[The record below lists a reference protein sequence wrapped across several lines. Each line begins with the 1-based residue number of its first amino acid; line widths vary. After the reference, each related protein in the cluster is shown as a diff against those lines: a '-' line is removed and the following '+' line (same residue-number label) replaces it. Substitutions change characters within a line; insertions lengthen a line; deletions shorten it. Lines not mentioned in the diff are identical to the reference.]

1 MKILL
6 ISANR
11 YKKPYPVYPIGL
23 SYISTYLK
31 KYIPGVDVKILD
43 LNLCDNNTLALE
55 ILAYQADYI
64 GLSLRNIDGSNSLDM
79 SNFISSYKSIIDI
92 VRQKSDKPVIVGG
105 AGFSIYPES
114 LMKTLSPDYGIIG
127 EGEEAFR
134 LLVTALENKEDTS
147 KIEGLVSW
155 DGDSIKCN
163 KHKNYLKSL
172 EVSFETD
179 SLDYYWKE
187 SGMLNIQTKRGC
199 CYDCIYCSYPIIDGR
214 QIRTLDAD
222 KIVDDML
229 RLNKEKGINYLF
241 FTDSVFNIKNDYNVE
256 LAEKI
261 IRSGLK
267 VKWGAYFSPSNFTA
281 EELKIYK
288 RSGLTHIEFGTE
300 SFCDEQLQN
309 YGKNFTVEDVLRSS
323 KLCLDTNVYYSHF
336 LILGG
341 YGETKKTL
349 LETIENS
356 KKIDYSVFF
365 PFIGMRIYP
374 KTRLYDIALREGKIQ
389 ASDSLLDPTYYLS
402 EDFDLEATKKLARAT
417 NKAWV
422 FPDEPEDEMMK
433 VLRIK
438 KNKKGLIWEYL
449 RKP

>member
-1 MKILL
+1 
-6 ISANR
+6 
-11 YKKPYPVYPIGL
+11 
-23 SYISTYLK
+23 
-31 KYIPGVDVKILD
+31 
-43 LNLCDNNTLALE
+43 
-55 ILAYQADYI
+55 
-64 GLSLRNIDGSNSLDM
+64 
-79 SNFISSYKSIIDI
+79 
-92 VRQKSDKPVIVGG
+92 
-105 AGFSIYPES
+105 
-114 LMKTLSPDYGIIG
+114 
-127 EGEEAFR
+127 
-134 LLVTALENKEDTS
+134 
-147 KIEGLVSW
+147 
-155 DGDSIKCN
+155 
-163 KHKNYLKSL
+163 
-172 EVSFETD
+172 
-179 SLDYYWKE
+179 
-187 SGMLNIQTKRGC
+187 
-199 CYDCIYCSYPIIDGR
+199 
-214 QIRTLDAD
+214 
-222 KIVDDML
+222 ML

>member
-23 SYISTYLK
+23 SYIATYLK
-31 KYIPGVDVKILD
+31 KYLNDADIKILD
-43 LNLCDNNTLALE
+43 LNMCDNNALALE
-55 ILAYQADYI
+55 VLNYQPDYI
-64 GLSLRNIDGSNSLDM
+64 GISLRNIDGANSLDK
-79 SNFISSYKSIIDI
+79 SNFISQYKDIVTTIKQISDRSIII
-92 VRQKSDKPVIVGG
+92 GG
-105 AGFSIYPES
+105 AGFSIYPKS
-114 LMKTLSPDYGIIG
+114 LMEQLSADYGIIG
-127 EGEEAFR
+127 EGEETFR
-134 LLVTALENKEDTS
+134 QLITALENNQETHN
-147 KIEGLVSW
+147 IEGLFAW
-155 DGDSIKCN
+155 HGDGLICN
-163 KHKNYLKSL
+163 RHKNYLKSL
-172 EVSFETD
+172 EVDFEKD

-214 QIRTLDAD
+214 KIRTLDPD

-229 RLNKEKGINYLF
+229 RLKKEKGIDYLF

-261 IRSGLK
+261 IKSGLK
-267 VKWGAYFSPSNFTA
+267 VKWGAYFSPSNFTD

-309 YGKNFTVEDVLRSS
+309 YGKHFTVDDVLRSS
-323 KLCLDTNVYYSHF
+323 QLCLDNNVYYSHF

-341 YGETKKTL
+341 YGETKETL
-349 LETIENS
+349 RQTVENS
-356 KKIDYSVFF
+356 KRINYSVFF
-365 PFIGMRIYP
+365 PFIGMRVYP
-374 KTRLYDIALREGKIQ
+374 HTKLHEMALREGKIM
-389 ASDSLLDPTYYLS
+389 ANDTLLEPTYYLS
-402 EDFDLEATKKLARAT
+402 EGFDLEETKRLARAT

-422 FPDEPEDEMMK
+422 FPDEPEDEMMQ